1 MSTLPPPK
9 TKDFPENSVE
19 KKCYNIVKLFKD
31 YLPIVNDRN
40 RLAFGLYKFM
50 TGEGDP
56 PDILVQSSKLKID
69 DISPEE
75 LADKINEE
83 VKKIK

>member
-1 MSTLPPPK
+1 MATLPPPK
-9 TKDFPENSVE
+9 TKYFPETSLE

-31 YLPIVNDRN
+31 YLPITNDGN

-56 PDILVQSSKLKID
+56 PDILLRSSKLKIEGITLD
-69 DISPEE
+69 E
-75 LADKINEE
+75 L
-83 VKKIK
+83 VKKISDEIEKIK

>member
-1 MSTLPPPK
+1 MATLPPPK
-9 TKDFPENSVE
+9 TKYFPETSLE

-31 YLPIVNDRN
+31 YLPITNDGN

-56 PDILVQSSKLKID
+56 PDILLRSSKLKSEGITLD
-69 DISPEE
+69 E
-75 LADKINEE
+75 L
-83 VKKIK
+83 VKKISDEIEKIK